1 MSLASSRSQDVAG
14 RHHLSQVT
22 QKVPPSPSPRDL
34 RVLIVDRTVDRSHAL
49 REALEREGYV
59 ALTPPS
65 GSFDLLR
72 CVRELEPD
80 VIIVDMDSPDRD
92 ILEDS
97 RRVFLEQPRPIVMF
111 VDESDSASIR
121 AAVEAGVASYV
132 VKGAS
137 PERVRPVVEVALAR
151 FRAFQSLRIEL
162 DEARNSLAE
171 RKLVERAKG
180 ILMQRRGCCEDDAY
194 RMLRQMAMS
203 RGQRLADV
211 ARNVIEMATLL

>member
-1 MSLASSRSQDVAG
+1 LAQS
-14 RHHLSQVT
+14 T
-22 QKVPPSPSPRDL
+22 QKAPPSPVPQDL

-59 ALTPPS
+59 VLMPPA
-65 GSFDLLR
+65 GRFDLLR
-72 CVRELEPD
+72 AVRELAPD

-97 RRVFLEQPRPIVMF
+97 RRVFLEQPKPIVMF

-121 AAVEAGVASYV
+121 AAVDAGVASYV

-151 FRAFQSLRIEL
+151 FRAFQEL
-162 DEARNSLAE
+162 KSELAEARNSLAE

-180 ILMQRRGCCEDDAY
+180 ILMERRGCSEDDAY

-203 RGQRLADV
+203 RNQRLVDV

>member
-1 MSLASSRSQDVAG
+1 LSR
-14 RHHLSQVT
+14 LT
-22 QKVPPSPSPRDL
+22 QKVPPSPAARDL
-34 RVLIVDRTVDRSHAL
+34 RVLIVDRTAARSHAL

-59 ALTPPS
+59 ALVPPP
-65 GSFDLLR
+65 GRCDLLR

-92 ILEDS
+92 IVEDS
-97 RRVFLEQPRPIVMF
+97 RRVFLEDPRPIVMF

-121 AAVEAGVASYV
+121 AAVDAGVASYV

-151 FRAFQSLRIEL
+151 FRAFQSLKSEL
-162 DEARNSLAE
+162 DDARNSLAE

-180 ILMQRRGCCEDDAY
+180 ILMERRSCSEDEAY
-194 RMLRQMAMS
+194 RMLRRMAMS
-203 RGQRLADV
+203 RGQRLIEV

>member
-1 MSLASSRSQDVAG
+1 LTN
-14 RHHLSQVT
+14 L
-22 QKVPPSPSPRDL
+22 QKAPPSPAPQDL

-59 ALTPPS
+59 VLMPPT
-65 GSFDLLR
+65 GRFDLLR
-72 CVRELEPD
+72 CIRDLEPD
-80 VIIVDMDSPDRD
+80 VIIVDMDAPDRD

-97 RRVFLEQPRPIVMF
+97 RRVFLTQPKPIVMF

-151 FRAFQSLRIEL
+151 FRAFQDLKGEL
-162 DEARNSLAE
+162 AEARNSLAE

-180 ILMQRRGCCEDDAY
+180 ILMERRSCSEDDAY

-211 ARNVIEMATLL
+211 ARNIIEMAALL

>member
-1 MSLASSRSQDVAG
+1 LAPN
-14 RHHLSQVT
+14 T
-22 QKVPPSPSPRDL
+22 QKAPPSPAPHDL

-49 REALEREGYV
+49 REALESEGYV
-59 ALTPPS
+59 VLMPPA
-65 GSFDLLR
+65 GRFDLLR

-97 RRVFLEQPRPIVMF
+97 RRVFEEQPRPIVMF

-151 FRAFQSLRIEL
+151 FRAFQEL
-162 DEARNSLAE
+162 KSELAEARNSLAE

-180 ILMQRRGCCEDDAY
+180 ILMERRGCSEDDAY

-203 RGQRLADV
+203 RNQRLGDV

>member
-92 ILEDS
+92 TS
-97 RRVFLEQPRPIVMF
+97 RT
-111 VDESDSASIR
+111 R
-121 AAVEAGVASYV
+121 AAGS
-132 VKGAS
+132 S
-137 PERVRPVVEVALAR
+137 SSRVR
-151 FRAFQSLRIEL
+151 S
-162 DEARNSLAE
+162 
-171 RKLVERAKG
+171 
-180 ILMQRRGCCEDDAY
+180 
-194 RMLRQMAMS
+194 
-203 RGQRLADV
+203 
-211 ARNVIEMATLL
+211 

>member
-1 MSLASSRSQDVAG
+1 MASNP
-14 RHHLSQVT
+14 
-22 QKVPPSPSPRDL
+22 QKAPPSPVPQDL
-34 RVLIVDRTVDRSHAL
+34 RVLIVDRTADRSHAL

-59 ALTPPS
+59 VLMPPE
-65 GSFDLLR
+65 GRFDLLR
-72 CVRELEPD
+72 AVRELEPD
-80 VIIVDMDSPDRD
+80 VIIVDMDSPERD

-97 RRVFLEQPRPIVMF
+97 RRVFQEQPRPIVMF
-111 VDESDSASIR
+111 VDQSDSASIR
-121 AAVEAGVASYV
+121 AAVDAGVASYV

-151 FRAFQSLRIEL
+151 FRAFQEL
-162 DEARNSLAE
+162 KSELAEARNSLAE

-180 ILMQRRGCCEDDAY
+180 ILMERRGCSEDDAY

-203 RGQRLADV
+203 RNQRLADV